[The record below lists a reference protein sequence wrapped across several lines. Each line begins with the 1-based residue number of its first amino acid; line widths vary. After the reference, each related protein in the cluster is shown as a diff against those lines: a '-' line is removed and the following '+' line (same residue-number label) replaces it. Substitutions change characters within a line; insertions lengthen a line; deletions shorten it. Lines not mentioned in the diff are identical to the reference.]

1 MSRLRLNKVL
11 QCCVWVVILQI
22 PSTWAGQSREQAE
35 RSLGVWKRARFGV
48 QSHPS
53 AQIPYVR
60 GVSACCLTPA
70 SWEGLSLKAGGA
82 KASVPAPVLSQPLA
96 HTEPQLSSE
105 KGSAARGSL
114 SPCHP
119 CPCPRAVPARHR
131 REKLAAPAAAGSGPV
146 MALPRAT
153 GASLVPGDAGKS
165 WKCFTCATATSE
177 TASEFKRLGFP
188 GSLCPL
194 EDTSTFCCVLSLRQ
208 KSHFKSCF
216 LFFSAF

>member
-1 MSRLRLNKVL
+1 MLCLGCDPADSLHVSWSKQGAGGKVPWGL
-11 QCCVWVVILQI
+11 ETGTVWGAE
-22 PSTWAGQSREQAE
+22 PSI
-35 RSLGVWKRARFGV
+35 RSNPART
-48 QSHPS
+48 
-53 AQIPYVR
+53 

-146 MALPRAT
+146 TALPRAT
-153 GASLVPGDAGKS
+153 GASLVHGDAGKS